1 MELRSLHYFST
12 VAELGSISR
21 AAVALHLTQP
31 SLSRQLA
38 ALERELG
45 HELFT
50 RTSRGAQLT
59 PAGRGLH
66 GHLRVVF
73 AEVDRI
79 PEVLRTASESK
90 ELVRVGLPPGV
101 PHGWL
106 SAVVRRAQ
114 EAIPQADISLHEAS
128 SDEQRLMLKDG
139 RLEIGLLHLAP
150 PEYPAER
157 VLTQRIGVA
166 LPPDSPL
173 ASRPSIR
180 FADLAGLRVM
190 AHANGEVAGEE
201 TRLRAASK
209 AAGVTTDWIFRRFSQ
224 HSELIAMSSRA
235 DAALMTEASAT
246 HNMPSW
252 RWVEVKEVDAE
263 GHPLTVETW
272 AATSSSGHPYVQ
284 RFIELLRAE
293 GLGARG

>member
-106 SAVVRRAQ
+106 AAVVREAQ
-114 EAIPQADISLHEAS
+114 AAIPQADISLHEAS

-150 PEYPAER
+150 PEYPSER

-173 ASRPSIR
+173 AARTSIR

-190 AHANGEVAGEE
+190 AHANGEVAG
-201 TRLRAASK
+201 RRRGSGPPPRPPASPPTGSSGGSPST
-209 AAGVTTDWIFRRFSQ
+209 AS
-224 HSELIAMSSRA
+224 SSR
-235 DAALMTEASAT
+235 
-246 HNMPSW
+246 
-252 RWVEVKEVDAE
+252 
-263 GHPLTVETW
+263 
-272 AATSSSGHPYVQ
+272 
-284 RFIELLRAE
+284 
-293 GLGARG
+293 